1 MKKELLLSLLETNA
15 RYSTRDLADVLLED
29 EESVIHTM
37 SDLEKKKVI
46 CGYHTIINWE
56 KTNKDKVMALIEVDV
71 TPERDFG
78 YDRVAKNIYRYP
90 EVDTMY
96 LMSGKSEFIVIIYG
110 RTMQEI
116 SNFVGAKLATTEN
129 VVSTSTSVSYT
140 HLVLTFSRHSLSITT
155 AKLNIN
161 VLVFGKYS
169 LRRKRYSST
178 FLPIS
183 SCISLIMAS
192 SAHSSLLT

>member
-116 SNFVGAKLATTEN
+116 SNFVCAKLATTEN
-129 VVSTSTSVSYT
+129 VVSTSTFFVLKEYKVNGIVLDEEEKPNER
-140 HLVLTFSRHSLSITT
+140 LVVT
-155 AKLNIN
+155 
-161 VLVFGKYS
+161 
-169 LRRKRYSST
+169 
-178 FLPIS
+178 P
-183 SCISLIMAS
+183 
-192 SAHSSLLT
+192 